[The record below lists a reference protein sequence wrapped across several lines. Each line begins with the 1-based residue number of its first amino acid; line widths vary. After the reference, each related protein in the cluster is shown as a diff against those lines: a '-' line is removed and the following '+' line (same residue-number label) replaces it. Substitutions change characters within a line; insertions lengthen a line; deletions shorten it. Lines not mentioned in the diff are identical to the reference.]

1 MTDKTTQAVA
11 AQIEAMGCTTFEVG
25 VFNATKERM
34 LTKVWD
40 RETIMKSVPYLKYQN
55 MQGNHIYIRPAG
67 AHNLTMVDDLDA
79 DKIRAMKRAGHSP
92 ALVVE
97 TSPNNF
103 QAWLKHHKM
112 LPTEVSTRASKEVA
126 TLYGGDPSSADWRH
140 YGRLAGFT
148 NCKKKYQQPNGLY
161 PFVVLKEASGKAYDK
176 SAAFV
181 AEVEAKHEAEQQAD
195 KERRAKFSHVAP
207 STNHHHRAR
216 KTINDF
222 RNDPRYAGD
231 YHRAELG
238 FATYAIARGVGE
250 KEVIAAIMTR
260 DLSHKGNAA
269 RQDDYAERTVK
280 KAIEITQN
288 QPAQAQQSRDAG
300 RSR

>member
-1 MTDKTTQAVA
+1 MKDRTAQAVA
-11 AQIEAMGCTTFEVG
+11 AQVDAMGCATFEVG
-25 VFNATKERM
+25 VFNAEEKM

-40 RETIMKSVPYLKYQN
+40 RETVLKSVPYLKYQN

-67 AHNLTMVDDLDA
+67 AHNLTMVDDLNA
-79 DKIRAMKRAGHSP
+79 AKVEEMKQAGHTP

-103 QAWLKHHKM
+103 QAWLKHHQT
-112 LPTEVSTRASKEVA
+112 LPTDLSTRVSKEVA
-126 TLYGGDPSSADWRH
+126 SLYGGDPSSADWRH

-148 NCKKKYQQPNGLY
+148 NCKQKYQQQNGLY
-161 PFVVLKEASGKAYDK
+161 PFVVLREATGKQYDT
-176 SAAFV
+176 APEFV
-181 AEVEAKHEAEQQAD
+181 AGVEAKHQAEQQAE
-195 KERRAKFSHVAP
+195 KERRAQFAQVAP
-207 STNHHHRAR
+207 STNRRAS
-216 KTINDF
+216 KTINEF

-238 FATYAIARGVGE
+238 YATYAVSRGVSE
-250 KEVIAAIMTR
+250 REVVAAIMTR
-260 DLSHKGNAA
+260 DLSHKGGTE
-269 RQDDYAERTVK
+269 RQTEYAERTVK

-288 QPAQAQQSRDAG
+288 QPAKIQPSQNVS